1 VFPRSGIGR
10 RTYAGLAITIMAFT
24 IYASL
29 IPFDFRW
36 VAFDRARTRFEQ
48 VMLGGRAERTSRS
61 NYLANLLLFVPIGFG
76 LAGAVFLDRPL
87 TPGVLARAAGIVPAS
102 LTVSCTAE
110 FLQIYTGDRIV
121 SRHDV
126 LAQTLGCIVGV
137 ACWAIAGNRVTGW
150 LRTASDRSRGDRLA
164 RALSAYAVAWVF
176 VNLAPFDITVDLGTL
191 NQRYQRGLISLA
203 PFAGF
208 ERNVGV
214 WVWNAFAA
222 FSSTVPLG
230 LLGLI
235 GWTGLTVRR
244 HTRAAIVFG
253 AGFVLLTEIAQ
264 VFVRSHIARLD
275 DVVMG
280 ILGVTAGVW
289 LGKYLLPE
297 RRAVATV
304 PPRAVS
310 TAALVAL
317 MAWCVVLCAYHWMP
331 FDFAFDK
338 ELVKYKLHRM
348 PLLPFKGYRS
358 GPELNVFSA
367 VVAKIVLAMPLG
379 FIASFVVRRSIA
391 ARSVLLAAWVV
402 VASLVFTAIE
412 VGQVL
417 LPAGRPDPSDIL
429 VSVAAFAGGLGVGW
443 WIQPDEPA
451 SIDRIDP
458 QARSET
464 YNPHLTDD
472 TES

>member
-1 VFPRSGIGR
+1 MV
-10 RTYAGLAITIMAFT
+10 FT

-36 VAFDRARTRFEQ
+36 VAFDRAKSRFEQ
-48 VMLGGRAERTSRS
+48 VMLSGRAERTSRS

-76 LAGAVFLDRPL
+76 LAGAVFLDRRL
-87 TPGVLARAAGIVPAS
+87 TPAMLARAAAIVPAS
-102 LTVSCTAE
+102 LAVSCTAE
-110 FLQIYTGDRIV
+110 FLQIYTRDRIV

-126 LAQTLGCIVGV
+126 IAQTLGCVIGV

-203 PFAGF
+203 PFADVARHPGASA
-208 ERNVGV
+208 
-214 WVWNAFAA
+214 WDAFAA
-222 FSSTVPLG
+222 FSSAVPLG

-244 HTRAAIVFG
+244 HTRAAVVFG

-264 VFVRSHIARLD
+264 VFVRSHTARLD

-280 ILGVTAGVW
+280 MLGVTAGV
-289 LGKYLLPE
+289 LVGKYLLPE

-304 PPRAVS
+304 PPHAVS
-310 TAALVAL
+310 TAAVVAWL
-317 MAWCVVLCAYHWMP
+317 AWCVVLCAYHSMP

-348 PLLPFKGYRS
+348 PLLPFKGYQT
-358 GPELNVFSA
+358 GAELNVFRA

-379 FIASFVVRRSIA
+379 FIASFVVRRSLTT
-391 ARSVLLAAWVV
+391 RGVLLAAWVV
-402 VASLVFTAIE
+402 VAGLIFGAIE

-429 VSVAAFAGGLGVGW
+429 VSVAAFAGGLAAGW
-443 WIQPDEPA
+443 WIQPDDEPA
-451 SIDRIDP
+451 PLDQFDQQTRD
-458 QARSET
+458 ET
-464 YNPHLTDD
+464 YNHHLADD
-472 TES
+472 TKS